1 MHRIVLLASWCCLG
15 TSFIQAENWPSWRG
29 PGNNGI
35 TTDSAPLTWSRTDN
49 IRWKVALPEPGNST
63 PIIWGDRVF
72 LTQALDGGKRRA
84 LMAFR
89 RADGRKLW
97 QRELPCPVAETTHKQ
112 NPPCSASPVT
122 DGQAVY
128 AHFASAGV
136 LACDFQGNELWR
148 RDLGPVLH
156 KWGNGGSPVL
166 FKGLLIVTHGPGEP
180 TFLIAL
186 DKRTGNTVWKRH
198 EPAINSPVFGSWSTP
213 IILKVNGR
221 DEMIMPFATE
231 LPSKAGS
238 PFGEGEFKGYDPA
251 SGKELWRCRGLGSEI
266 YAMPIVSAQH
276 DLVIGISGH
285 NGPLLAIRPGGNGD
299 TTESHRLWRQADKNP
314 QRIGCGVIHEGRLY
328 IANAPGTVECLD
340 AGTGKPIWKERG
352 SENLWGS
359 LLLAKDRLYVT
370 DLTGATHV
378 LAAGPK
384 FEVLARNE
392 LNEATYAAPAV
403 AGREL
408 FIRTYEHLYCIAA
421 KKGR

>member
-1 MHRIVLLASWCCLG
+1 MRAVCLLALTG
-15 TSFIQAENWPSWRG
+15 TFSVMVSFVNAQNWPAWRG
-29 PGNNGI
+29 PLNNGI
-35 TTDSAPLTWSRTDN
+35 ATESAPLTWSRKDN

-63 PIIWGDRVF
+63 PIIWGDHVF

-84 LMAFR
+84 LIAFH

-97 QRELPCPVAETTHKQ
+97 QRELPCSVVETTHKQ

-122 DGQAVY
+122 DGETVY

-136 LACDFQGNELWR
+136 VACDFQGKELWR

-156 KWGNGGSPVL
+156 KWGNGGSPIL
-166 FKGLLIVTHGPGEP
+166 YKGLLIVTHGPGEP

-186 DKRTGNTVWKRH
+186 DKRTGKTVWKRD

-213 IILKVNGR
+213 IVLKVNGR
-221 DEMIMPFATE
+221 DELVMPFATE
-231 LPSKAGS
+231 LPAKSGS

-266 YAMPIVSAQH
+266 YAMPIVSAKH
-276 DLVIGISGH
+276 DLVVGISGH

-299 TTESHRLWRQADKNP
+299 VTASHRLWRQTDKNP

-328 IANAPGTVECLD
+328 IANAPGMVECLD
-340 AGTGKPIWKERG
+340 AKTGNSIWKERVG
-352 SENLWGS
+352 ENLWGS

-378 LAAGPK
+378 LAAGSK

-403 AGREL
+403 ANGEM
-408 FIRTYEHLYCIAA
+408 FIRTYEHLYCIGSQ
-421 KKGR
+421 K